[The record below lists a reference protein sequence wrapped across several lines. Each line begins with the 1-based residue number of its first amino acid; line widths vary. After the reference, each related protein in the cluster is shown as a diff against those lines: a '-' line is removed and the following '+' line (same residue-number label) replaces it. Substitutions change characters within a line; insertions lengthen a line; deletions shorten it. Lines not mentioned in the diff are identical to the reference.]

1 MTASLVKFNDIGTK
15 LAGCTLC
22 GDMMHGE
29 LDTSTL
35 GPLQSEMGHR

>member
-1 MTASLVKFNDIGTK
+1 MTASLVIFNDIGTTM
-15 LAGCTLC
+15 AGCTLC

-35 GPLQSEMGHR
+35 GAVTV

>member
-1 MTASLVKFNDIGTK
+1 MTASLGKFNDIGAR
-15 LAGCTLC
+15 LAGCNLC

-35 GPLQSEMGHR
+35 GAVTV